1 MKRLLLL
8 VLLCTVAM
16 FGYAETKEHR
26 QENPHEVRLGI
37 ADSYFEACLE
47 RPNDRYGDA
56 PMYGEGPLNHTGH
69 IFAEYQYRVNG
80 WFSAGVNIDC
90 LYSWYYLYPSKY
102 YLELGAVD
110 FGRGL
115 YSNLRFSVI
124 PTLRFTYFHNELVDL
139 YSAFGVGINYSDY
152 SEKTDYYSAYR
163 TLGAAFDVCALG
175 VSVGKKH
182 WFGAFELGGTTAFGY
197 RIGDDK
203 PRLELPIPFARLLR
217 VSVGYRF

>member
-47 RPNDRYGDA
+47 NSNLHDYPTCMPIYYEN
-56 PMYGEGPLNHTGH
+56 GPLNHTGH

-80 WFSAGVNIDC
+80 WFSAGVNVDY
-90 LYSWYYLYPSKY
+90 LHSWYYQFPIEGYDFDKETY
-102 YLELGAVD
+102 Y
-110 FGRGL
+110 
-115 YSNLRFSVI
+115 SLRLSVI
-124 PTLRFTYFHNELVDL
+124 PTVRFTYFHNELVDL
-139 YSAFGVGINYSDY
+139 YSAIGVGVNYSKFKDDGY
-152 SEKTDYYSAYR
+152 SMYR

-203 PRLELPIPFARLLR
+203 PMLELPIPFARLLR